1 MSELVGDKIRTLKI
15 MLVNHKHCLTYMVY
29 DDGFFV
35 SSQNTNNVIRNWIS
49 GRYSRL
55 KVRFGWLPPL
65 HPTVYI
71 TRNWLQKSGLY
82 DESYK
87 IAVDSDWLV
96 RFLYEMHPK
105 VSYLNEYI
113 VRMRMGGLSTDP
125 QKVRQK
131 WKEDIRVYR
140 SHKIHPYFAL
150 FCKIFSK
157 IPQFISAKF
166 VRIRV

>member
-55 KVRFGWLPPL
+55 KVRFGWLPL
-65 HPTVYI
+65 HPTIYI
-71 TRNWLQKSGLY
+71 MRNWLHKCGLY
-82 DESYK
+82 ESYK
-87 IAVDSDWLV
+87 IAADSDWLV
-96 RFLYEMHPK
+96 RSLYEMHSK

-113 VRMRMGGLSTDP
+113 VRMRIGELSTDP
-125 QKVRQK
+125 QKVKRK

-150 FCKIFSK
+150 FCKICKNIILTMCNVSNF
-157 IPQFISAKF
+157 
-166 VRIRV
+166 R